1 MPDRRKLALSPANGT
16 RFKIYVQ
23 SPEMTAF
30 SEPEL
35 VRVSLPPDKIQ
46 PGPADD
52 RVVIRRALAKPPYTC
67 EHPQCFVDGDGR
79 EWLGLVS
86 KPVHPGPRGHFDHLT
101 PDMPEFAA
109 AATYAA
115 VRRVIDI
122 WDWYFGK
129 PIDWYFRR
137 HGPAGDLGDNKLEIV
152 PFVTTDTAHS
162 GFGFVEF
169 GRSDKRGPQF
179 NHEGAYWRN
188 FDVVAHELGHQFI
201 YAAVGFPDGT
211 KDDAPWRS
219 IGTPEFR
226 AFHES
231 AGDLIALISTLH
243 FDSVRKHLLDKTAGN
258 LGSFNEVSRIG
269 ELGER
274 FQFRSAFNYSKVSLA
289 ADGTIARL
297 YFSDPTVETKDDLP
311 AKIAE
316 MGRPAANA
324 ARETQ
329 SRFYYRASQVVTGA
343 VFDTLTDIFQAI
355 LVAKKLIPDALAQS
369 ADATW
374 DLPPDADAAARD
386 KFKRR
391 LAAIHRDFKKAYA
404 GKAAGFD
411 SALCAARDFTGR
423 LLADHWS
430 TLSPDDLNFL
440 KIGAGLKAS
449 AARVDRA
456 GLPAGFDPAASVTT
470 CFGWRGLDLDGA
482 SPP

>member
-1 MPDRRKLALSPANGT
+1 MPDRRKLVLSPAKGT

-23 SPEMTAF
+23 SPEMDAF
-30 SEPEL
+30 SKPEL
-35 VRVSLPPDKIQ
+35 VRVSLTPDQIQ
-46 PGPADD
+46 PGPGDD
-52 RVVIRRALAKPPYTC
+52 RIVIRRALAKPPYAC

-79 EWLGLVS
+79 EWLGLVG
-86 KPVHPGPRGHFDHLT
+86 KPVPPGPRGHFDHLT
-101 PDMPEFAA
+101 PEMPEFAA

-115 VRRVIDI
+115 ARRVIDI

-129 PIDWYFRR
+129 PIEWYFRR
-137 HGPAGDLGDNKLEIV
+137 RGSGGELDDDRLEIV
-152 PFVTTDTAHS
+152 PFVVTDTAHS

-169 GRSDKRGPQF
+169 GRSETRGPQF

-201 YAAVGFPDGT
+201 YAAVGFPGGT
-211 KDDAPWRS
+211 KDDAAWIS

-231 AGDLIALISTLH
+231 AGDLIALISALH
-243 FDSVRKHLLDKTAGN
+243 FASVRKHLLNKTAGN

-274 FQFRSAFNYSKVSLA
+274 FQFRSAFNYSKVRLA
-289 ADGTIARL
+289 ADGAIARL
-297 YFSDPTVETKDDLP
+297 YYSDPAAATKDDLP
-311 AKIAE
+311 GKIAA
-316 MGRPAANA
+316 MNRPAANA
-324 ARETQ
+324 ARGTQ

-343 VFDTLTDIFQAI
+343 VFDTLIDIFQAI
-355 LVAKKLIPDALAQS
+355 LVARRLIPAALAQR

-374 DLPPDADAAARD
+374 DLPPDADAAARE

-404 GKAAGFD
+404 GNASGFD
-411 SALCAARDFTGR
+411 AALCAARDFAGR

-430 TLSPDDLNFL
+430 NLSPDDLNFL
-440 KIGAGLKAS
+440 KLGAGLKAS

-456 GLPAGFDPAASVTT
+456 GLPAGIDPARAVAT
-470 CFGWRGLDLDGA
+470 CFGWRGLDLNGA
-482 SPP
+482 